1 MSGHEP
7 TVIRSAAPSPLVV
20 SVPHAGTLIPEAEL
34 HRYALSS
41 EVLAADV
48 DLFVDR
54 LYAEAPALG
63 ATLISTPVSRFVV
76 DLNRFEDDLCPSV
89 VLGSSRNT
97 AAGYYGNRGVIWGVS
112 TRGESIYRLP
122 LPREVHEA
130 RIAAFY
136 APYHALLAAELE
148 RARATFGFAI
158 LLDAHSMPSVAKAA
172 HTDAGERRADIVPG
186 DVMGVSCA
194 PALTRCVVDFW
205 QEQGR
210 TVALNKPY
218 RGGAITRRYGRPS
231 EGIHAIQ
238 LELNRGLYMDETA
251 CEPSDGFAEVAAA
264 CSALVE
270 RLIGFRPH

>member
-7 TVIRSAAPSPLVV
+7 TVIRPAAPSPLVV

-172 HTDAGERRADIVPG
+172 HTDAGERRADI
-186 DVMGVSCA
+186 
-194 PALTRCVVDFW
+194 W

-251 CEPSDGFAEVAAA
+251 CEPSDGFAELAET

-270 RLIGFRPH
+270 RLIGFRPQ